1 MVMTKLGLDIPEFRI
16 KRQISIQSSDEKDAT
31 TLSVQGKDMDGLPFS
46 FLREVRKMDR
56 WIYGQPEMVKWMN
69 G

>member
-56 WIYGQPEMVKWMN
+56 WIYGQPEMVKWMD

>member
-1 MVMTKLGLDIPEFRI
+1 MVMTKLGLEIPEFRI

-56 WIYGQPEMVKWMN
+56 WIYGQPEMVKWMD